1 MMANYEKI
9 YNIGIDCDGGDNGAK
24 PIIKACIDVKNK
36 YKNINFVLYGN
47 QDTIKSIINEYKED
61 INDYNISQTKDLIL
75 MNDHPILALRSKTE
89 SSICKA
95 GNDLNN
101 DKIDAFISSG
111 STGALIALAQIYI
124 KSFDGIDRPALSAI
138 IPTAK
143 KPTLVIDCGSNVDSK
158 PEYLYQFAKLGSA
171 YMKEIM
177 KVDNPVVGLLSVGT
191 EENKGNSLTLE
202 AYKLIKKDKNIN
214 FIGNI
219 EARDVPNYICDVV
232 VTDGFSGNVLL
243 KTYEGA
249 ANFLLNEIKSI
260 LKSNLISMIGGLLI
274 KNTLKNNMKKFDAT
288 NYGGAPILGAKKLIL
303 KCHGNSKTKEIYNAI
318 LQARDFIDSELN
330 EKIKKE
336 LNGG

>member
-36 YKNINFVLYGN
+36 FKNINFVLYGN
-47 QDTIKSIINEYKED
+47 QDTIKSIINEYKEN
-61 INDYNISQTKDLIL
+61 INDYNISHTKDLIL

-177 KVDNPVVGLLSVGT
+177 KVNNPTVGILSVGT
-191 EENKGNSLTLE
+191 EENKGNNLTLE
-202 AYKLIKKDKNIN
+202 AYKLIKEDKKIN
-214 FIGNI
+214 FVGNI

-243 KTYEGA
+243 KTYEGV
-249 ANFLLNEIKSI
+249 ANFILNEIKNI
-260 LKSNLISMIGGLLI
+260 LKTNVISMIGGLLI

-318 LQARDFIDSELN
+318 LQAKDFIDSELN

>member
-36 YKNINFVLYGN
+36 FKNINFVLYGN
-47 QDTIKSIINEYKED
+47 QDTIKSIVNEYKEN
-61 INDYNISQTKDLIL
+61 INDYNISHTKDLIL

-177 KVDNPVVGLLSVGT
+177 KVNNPTVGLLSVGT
-191 EENKGNSLTLE
+191 EENKGNNLTLE
-202 AYKLIKKDKNIN
+202 AYKLIKEDKKIN
-214 FIGNI
+214 FVGNI

-243 KTYEGA
+243 KTYEGV
-249 ANFLLNEIKSI
+249 ANFILNEIKNI
-260 LKSNLISMIGGLLI
+260 LKTNVISMIGGLLI

-318 LQARDFIDSELN
+318 LQAKDFIDSELN

>member
-47 QDTIKSIINEYKED
+47 QDTIKSVINEYKEN
-61 INDYNISQTKDLIL
+61 INDYNISHTKDLIL

-111 STGALIALAQIYI
+111 STGALVALAQIYI
-124 KSFDGIDRPALSAI
+124 KSFEGIDRPALSAI

-158 PEYLYQFAKLGSA
+158 PEYLYQFALLGLT

-177 KVDNPVVGLLSVGT
+177 KVNNPTIGLLSVGT
-191 EENKGNSLTLE
+191 EENKGNNLTHE
-202 AYKLIKKDKNIN
+202 AYKLIKNNSKIN

-219 EARDVPNYICDVV
+219 EARQIPEYICDVI
-232 VTDGFSGNVLL
+232 VTDGFSGNVFL
-243 KTYEGA
+243 KTYEGV
-249 ANFLLNEIKSI
+249 ANFLLTE
-260 LKSNLISMIGGLLI
+260 I
-274 KNTLKNNMKKFDAT
+274 KNTIKTNFITTLGGLFLKSALKNNMKRFDAT

-303 KCHGNSKTKEIYNAI
+303 KCHGNAKTKEIYNAI
-318 LQARDFIDSELN
+318 IQAKEFIDCDLN
-330 EKIKKE
+330 NKIINS
-336 LNGG
+336 LII

>member
-1 MMANYEKI
+1 MANLEKI

-24 PIIKACIDVKNK
+24 PIIKACIDIKNK
-36 YKNINFVLYGN
+36 YKNIFFTLYGDEN
-47 QDTIKSIINEYKED
+47 TINTIFDENKESIK
-61 INDYNISQTKDLIL
+61 DYNISQTKDVIL
-75 MNDHPILALRSKTE
+75 MNDHPILALRSKLE

-111 STGALIALAQIYI
+111 SSGALVALAQIYI
-124 KSFDGIDRPALSAI
+124 KSFDGINRPALSAI

-177 KVDNPVVGLLSVGT
+177 KVNNPTVGLLSVGT
-191 EENKGNSLTLE
+191 EENKGNNLTLE
-202 AYKLIKKDKNIN
+202 AYKLIKEDKKIN
-214 FIGNI
+214 FVGNV

-243 KTYEGA
+243 KTYEGV
-249 ANFLLNEIKSI
+249 ANFILNEIKNI
-260 LKSNLISMIGGLLI
+260 LKTNVISMIGGLLI

-318 LQARDFIDSELN
+318 LQAKDFIDSELN